1 MSLFHKEES
10 KNKYIKYGI
19 LGGLLEV
26 LYILVLISAGNA
38 INHYF
43 HQPNNQAFLI
53 PMLFLTVF
61 VFSVAVSAL
70 LVMGYPTYLFFVE
83 KKLKQSL
90 ITIGFSLLTMCI
102 LGILL
107 FVLIVSI

>member
-1 MSLFHKEES
+1 MSLFNKGES
-10 KNKYIKYGI
+10 KTSFIKYGI
-19 LGGLLEV
+19 LGGFLEV
-26 LYILVLISAGNA
+26 VYILILISAGNV

-43 HQPNNQAFLI
+43 YQPNNQAFLI

-70 LVMGYPTYLFFVE
+70 LVLGYPAYLFLIE
-83 KKLKQSL
+83 KKLKESL
-90 ITIGFSLLTMCI
+90 ITMGFSLLTMGV

-107 FVLIVSI
+107 FVLIIV